1 MSGTRPSVSAIRK
14 DVPVSDTFMTADPRD
29 TFSLLEGML
38 SSSAPRVRDGVAPA
52 IFEVRALDVSYGSK
66 RVLHDVSL
74 ELPEKRITAFI
85 GPSGC
90 GKSTALRCLNRM
102 NDEIPSFHSRGKI
115 MLAGQDIRGKGV
127 DITALRRAVGMVFQ
141 QPNPFPM
148 SVYDNI
154 ALAVGEH
161 EGRIAR
167 STMDG
172 IVERALRQ
180 ASLWQEVKDGLKGSA
195 LALSGGQQQRLCIA
209 RALAVKPAV
218 IMLDEPC
225 ASLDPISTARI
236 EELLLEL
243 STDYSIVI
251 VTHNMAQAKR
261 ISDKVA
267 FFLMGRLVEMG
278 DALQVFEA
286 PARSETAE
294 YISGSFG

>member
-1 MSGTRPSVSAIRK
+1 MSDS
-14 DVPVSDTFMTADPRD
+14 FLTADSNE
-29 TFSLLEGML
+29 TFAMLEGML
-38 SSSAPRVRDGVAPA
+38 NTSAPRVRSTDVPSV
-52 IFEVRALDVSYGSK
+52 FEVSGLDVSYGKK

-74 ELPEKRITAFI
+74 QIPEKRITAFI

-102 NDEIPSFHSRGKI
+102 NDEIPSFRMEGKI
-115 MLAGQDIRGKGV
+115 RLVGQDIRARNV
-127 DITALRRAVGMVFQ
+127 NLTALRRSVGMVFQ

-148 SVYDNI
+148 SIYDNI
-154 ALAVGEH
+154 ALAVREH
-161 EGRIAR
+161 QGRVDRAEL
-167 STMDG
+167 DAV
-172 IVERALRQ
+172 VEQALRH
-180 ASLWQEVKDGLKGSA
+180 ASLWDEVKDNLKDSA
-195 LALSGGQQQRLCIA
+195 LSLSGGQQQRLCIA

-243 STDYSIVI
+243 STDYSIII

-267 FFLMGRLVEMG
+267 FFLMGRLVEIG

-286 PARSETAE
+286 PVRQETAE
-294 YISGSFG
+294 YIRGAFG

>member
-1 MSGTRPSVSAIRK
+1 M
-14 DVPVSDTFMTADPRD
+14 
-29 TFSLLEGML
+29 LEGML
-38 SSSAPRVRDGVAPA
+38 NTSVPRVRSTDVPSV
-52 IFEVRALDVSYGSK
+52 FEVSGLDVSYGKK

-74 ELPEKRITAFI
+74 QIPEKRITAFI

-102 NDEIPSFHSRGKI
+102 NDEIPSFRMEGRI
-115 MLAGQDIRGKGV
+115 RLAGQDIRARNV
-127 DITALRRAVGMVFQ
+127 NLTALRRSVGMVFQ

-148 SVYDNI
+148 SIYDNI
-154 ALAVGEH
+154 ALAVREH
-161 EGRIAR
+161 QGRMGRAEL
-167 STMDG
+167 DAV
-172 IVERALRQ
+172 VEQALRH
-180 ASLWQEVKDGLKGSA
+180 ASLWDEVKDNLKDSA
-195 LALSGGQQQRLCIA
+195 LSLSGGQQQRLCIA
-209 RALAVKPAV
+209 RALAVRPAV

-243 STDYSIVI
+243 STDYSIII

-286 PARSETAE
+286 PVRQETAE
-294 YISGSFG
+294 YIRGAFG

>member
-1 MSGTRPSVSAIRK
+1 MSDS
-14 DVPVSDTFMTADPRD
+14 FLTADSNE
-29 TFSLLEGML
+29 TFAMLEGML
-38 SSSAPRVRDGVAPA
+38 NTSAPRVRSTDVPSV
-52 IFEVRALDVSYGSK
+52 FEVSGLDVSYGKK

-74 ELPEKRITAFI
+74 QIPEKRITAFI

-102 NDEIPSFHSRGKI
+102 NDEIPSFRMEGKI
-115 MLAGQDIRGKGV
+115 RLAGQDIRARNV
-127 DITALRRAVGMVFQ
+127 NLTALRRSVGMVFQ

-148 SVYDNI
+148 SIYDNI
-154 ALAVGEH
+154 ALAVREH
-161 EGRIAR
+161 QGRVGRAEL
-167 STMDG
+167 DAV
-172 IVERALRQ
+172 VEQALRH
-180 ASLWQEVKDGLKGSA
+180 ASLWDEVKDNLKDSA
-195 LALSGGQQQRLCIA
+195 LSLSGGQQQRLCIA

-243 STDYSIVI
+243 STDYSIII

-267 FFLMGRLVEMG
+267 FFLMGRLVEIG

-286 PARSETAE
+286 PVRQETAE
-294 YISGSFG
+294 YIRGAFG

>member
-1 MSGTRPSVSAIRK
+1 MSDS
-14 DVPVSDTFMTADPRD
+14 FLTADSNE
-29 TFSLLEGML
+29 TFAMLEGML
-38 SSSAPRVRDGVAPA
+38 NTSVPRVRSTDVPSV
-52 IFEVRALDVSYGSK
+52 FEVSGLDVSYGKK

-74 ELPEKRITAFI
+74 QIPEKRITAFI

-102 NDEIPSFHSRGKI
+102 NDEIPSFRMEGRI
-115 MLAGQDIRGKGV
+115 RLAGQDIRARNV
-127 DITALRRAVGMVFQ
+127 NLTALRRSVGMVFQ

-148 SVYDNI
+148 SIYDNI
-154 ALAVGEH
+154 ALAVREH
-161 EGRIAR
+161 QGRMGRAEL
-167 STMDG
+167 DAV
-172 IVERALRQ
+172 VEQALRH
-180 ASLWQEVKDGLKGSA
+180 ASLWDEVKDNLKDSA
-195 LALSGGQQQRLCIA
+195 LSLSGGQQQRLCIA
-209 RALAVKPAV
+209 RALAVRPTV

-243 STDYSIVI
+243 STDYSIII

-286 PARSETAE
+286 PVRQETAE
-294 YISGSFG
+294 YIRGAFG

>member
-1 MSGTRPSVSAIRK
+1 MSDS
-14 DVPVSDTFMTADPRD
+14 FLTADSNE
-29 TFSLLEGML
+29 TFAMLEGML
-38 SSSAPRVRDGVAPA
+38 NTSVPRVRSTDVPSV
-52 IFEVRALDVSYGSK
+52 FEVSGLDVSYGKK

-74 ELPEKRITAFI
+74 QIPEKRITAFI

-102 NDEIPSFHSRGKI
+102 NDEIPSFRMEGKI
-115 MLAGQDIRGKGV
+115 RLAGQDIRARNV
-127 DITALRRAVGMVFQ
+127 NLTALRRSVGMVFQ

-148 SVYDNI
+148 SIYDNI
-154 ALAVGEH
+154 ALAVREH
-161 EGRIAR
+161 QGRVGRAEL
-167 STMDG
+167 DAV
-172 IVERALRQ
+172 VEQALRH
-180 ASLWQEVKDGLKGSA
+180 ASLWDEVKDNLKDSA
-195 LALSGGQQQRLCIA
+195 LSLSGGQQQRLCIA

-243 STDYSIVI
+243 STDYSIII

-267 FFLMGRLVEMG
+267 FFLMGRLVEIG

-286 PARSETAE
+286 PVRQETAE
-294 YISGSFG
+294 YIRGAFG

>member
-1 MSGTRPSVSAIRK
+1 M
-14 DVPVSDTFMTADPRD
+14 SDTFLTADPRD
-29 TFSLLEGML
+29 AFSLLEGML
-38 SSSAPRVRDGVAPA
+38 SSSAPRVRSGVAPA
-52 IFEVRALDVSYGSK
+52 IFDVHALDVSYGSK

-74 ELPEKRITAFI
+74 DLPEKRITAFI

-102 NDEIPSFHSRGKI
+102 NDEIPSFRSKGTIK
-115 MLAGQDIRGKGV
+115 LAGQDIRGKGV
-127 DITALRRAVGMVFQ
+127 DVTALRRAVGMVFQ

-148 SVYDNI
+148 SIYDNI

-161 EGRIAR
+161 EGRVAR
-167 STMDG
+167 STLDG
-172 IVERALRQ
+172 IVEQALRQ
-180 ASLWQEVKDGLKGSA
+180 ASLWEEVKDGLKGSA

-261 ISDKVA
+261 ISDRVA
-267 FFLMGRLVEMG
+267 FFLMGRLIEMG
-278 DALQVFEA
+278 DALQVFET

-294 YISGSFG
+294 YISGTFG

>member
-1 MSGTRPSVSAIRK
+1 MSDS
-14 DVPVSDTFMTADPRD
+14 FLTADSNE
-29 TFSLLEGML
+29 TFAMLEGML
-38 SSSAPRVRDGVAPA
+38 NTSVPRVRFTDVPSV
-52 IFEVRALDVSYGSK
+52 FEVSGLDVSYGKK

-74 ELPEKRITAFI
+74 QIPEKRITAFI

-102 NDEIPSFHSRGKI
+102 NDEIPSFRMEGRI
-115 MLAGQDIRGKGV
+115 RLAGQDIRARNV
-127 DITALRRAVGMVFQ
+127 NLTALRRSVGMVFQ

-148 SVYDNI
+148 SIYDNI
-154 ALAVGEH
+154 ALAVREH
-161 EGRIAR
+161 QGRMGRAEL
-167 STMDG
+167 DAV
-172 IVERALRQ
+172 VEQALRH
-180 ASLWQEVKDGLKGSA
+180 ASLWDEVKDNLKDSA
-195 LALSGGQQQRLCIA
+195 LSLSGGQQQRLCIA
-209 RALAVKPAV
+209 RALAVRPAV

-243 STDYSIVI
+243 STDYSIII

-286 PARSETAE
+286 PVRQETAE
-294 YISGSFG
+294 YIRGAFG